1 MGLQS
6 VSPVQQLGFQGKKR
20 EGAKRLRDGKAG
32 RRRKKEKTSKR
43 DRERANSLLTEELQR
58 DFPGGPGG

>member
-1 MGLQS
+1 M
-6 VSPVQQLGFQGKKR
+6 
-20 EGAKRLRDGKAG
+20 RDGKAG

>member
-1 MGLQS
+1 MERQEEEGR
-6 VSPVQQLGFQGKKR
+6 KR
-20 EGAKRLRDGKAG
+20 
-32 RRRKKEKTSKR
+32 TSKR